1 MYRLLATDIDD
12 TLLAHDGSLP
22 RANREALRNLHEA
35 GVIIVFCSGRSDLS
49 IRTIAAG
56 ILEPDDDE
64 YYIAFN
70 GARIVTAG
78 TRATVAR
85 RYVADAAIAALA
97 DYARGHD
104 LHLQGY
110 SGDDFVVNAPSV
122 LADRYAEATKTRYL
136 VSDDLTAA
144 LPEGSPK
151 LLFIGR
157 NEHLSRHRTAIEALN
172 DSLPPDDRFVTMF
185 SKPHY
190 LEIVA
195 TGVNKGKALKRLTE
209 ILGIPRDETL
219 AVGDGENDVEMIRA
233 AGTGVAVADAHEAA
247 RDAADEV
254 LASGAD
260 DGAMGE
266 IAERFF
272 GTGLTP

>member
-22 RANREALRNLHEA
+22 PANRDALRRLHER

-70 GARIVTAG
+70 GARIVTAA
-78 TRATVAR
+78 TRTTVAR
-85 RYVADAAIAALA
+85 RYVSSDAIEALA
-97 DYARGHD
+97 DYAREAD

-110 SGDDFVVNAPSV
+110 SADDFVVNAPSV

-136 VSDDLTAA
+136 VSNDLCAA

-151 LLFIGR
+151 LLFIGAH
-157 NEHLSRHRTAIEALN
+157 ELLSRHRLGITTIN
-172 DSLPPDDRFVTMF
+172 DSLPEEDRFATMF

-195 TGVNKGKALKRLTE
+195 AGVNKGTALVRLAD
-209 ILGIPRDETL
+209 ILEIPRDETL

-233 AGTGVAVADAHEAA
+233 AGTGVAVADAHEGA
-247 RDAADEV
+247 RDSADEV

-260 DGAMGE
+260 DGVMGE
-266 IAERFF
+266 IERRFF
-272 GTGLTP
+272 ATDLTV

>member
-12 TLLAHDGSLP
+12 TLLAHDGTLP
-22 RANREALRNLHEA
+22 QANREALRSLHEA

-56 ILEPDDDE
+56 ILEPDDEE

-70 GARIVTAG
+70 GALIVTAG

-85 RYVADAAIAALA
+85 RYVTGTAIGALA
-97 DYARGHD
+97 GYARRHA

-110 SGDDFVVNAPSV
+110 SGDEFVVNAPSA
-122 LADRYAEATKTRYL
+122 LADRYAEATRTRYL
-136 VSDDLTAA
+136 VNDDLPAA
-144 LPEGSPK
+144 LPAGSPK

-157 NEHLSRHRTAIEALN
+157 NEHLTRHRTGIEALN
-172 DSLPPDDRFVTMF
+172 DALPSEDRFVTMF

-195 TGVNKGKALKRLTE
+195 SGVNKGDALVRLADTLE
-209 ILGIPRDETL
+209 IPRDETL

-247 RDAADEV
+247 RDAADVV

-266 IAERFF
+266 IARRFF
-272 GTGLTP
+272 G